1 MGALQFTLADCTL
14 DAHLELPSEVLIL
27 DFEALKSFVGQTA
40 QVLDHSFPS
49 ILARLSHY
57 LHDILVMLRCIIIA
71 HIRHTPVASHT
82 EAALACMRALTYRT
96 GPGLGCSLAGRLNS
110 SLGHVFFHSESLQF
124 I

>member
-40 QVLDHSFPS
+40 QVLDHLFPS

-57 LHDILVMLRCIIIA
+57 LNDISVMLRRIIIA

-82 EAALACMRALTYRT
+82 EVT
-96 GPGLGCSLAGRLNS
+96 
-110 SLGHVFFHSESLQF
+110 
-124 I
+124 